1 MLCFTVTLP
10 EDKITISIQGL
21 TRKQKLMLNIMWTAD
36 SKEQLQDWMSTL
48 SLNDQ
53 KVAAS
58 LLIMLKHEILEE
70 LIDDE
75 MIEAKEVLN
84 KFTSM
89 E

>member
-1 MLCFTVTLP
+1 
-10 EDKITISIQGL
+10 
-21 TRKQKLMLNIMWTAD
+21 MLNIMWTAD